1 MQSIQGLDNSFKGLY
16 DNRTAE
22 QGEDK
27 RGSRKAGERFMSVFG
42 WHYTAEQIADYYR
55 IGLNEVYEL
64 KTIEALNAMSY
75 LKGKAKYI
83 EELSRQ

>member
-1 MQSIQGLDNSFKGLY
+1 MQ
-16 DNRTAE
+16 
-22 QGEDK
+22 
-27 RGSRKAGERFMSVFG
+27 VFG
-42 WHYTAEQIADYYR
+42 WHYTAEQIAEYYR